1 MSQDFFTSICTSIS
15 NQRLAIYNKS
25 PTDVEID
32 LLERYFWNIALCES
46 LYPSLQNLEITLRN
60 NIYSAAA
67 LSFNDRYW
75 FNDVNILDIQQI
87 ESVKD
92 AKKNIKKANKRFSE
106 GLIISELSFGFWT
119 SLFDKKYSRILW
131 HRRDLIRTAFPNM
144 PSKIRTQ
151 ANLSK
156 RFNDIR
162 RLRNRVFHHEP
173 IWNIN
178 NLEQNYDD
186 LIEALGWLNPDLR
199 NTNQLICDRFLI
211 VYRQRSKPYREKLLE
226 LISNLS

>member
-1 MSQDFFTSICTSIS
+1 MSHDFFTSICTAIS
-15 NQRLAIYNKS
+15 NQRLAIYNTS

-67 LSFNDRYW
+67 RSFKDRSW

-87 ESVKD
+87 ESVND
-92 AKKNIKKANKRFSE
+92 AKKNIKKANKRLSE

-178 NLEQNYDD
+178 NLDQQYED

-199 NTNQLICDRFLI
+199 DTNQLICDRFPLT
-211 VYRQRSKPYREKLLE
+211 YRQGSKPYREKLLE
-226 LISNLS
+226 LISNV